1 MTDDPLVRREIRA
14 RLKRDYGWRVDSHV
28 NGTIDVEVP
37 TRTTE
42 TAFLADVERAV
53 REMGF
58 EPTARIV
65 PRDNSRWVR
74 FTTPGTLAQKG
85 KGGH

>member
-1 MTDDPLVRREIRA
+1 MTDDPLVRRQIRA
-14 RLKRDYGWRVDSHV
+14 WLKREYGWRVDSHV

-37 TRTTE
+37 PRTTE

-58 EPTARIV
+58 EPTATVV
-65 PRDNSRWVR
+65 PRDNSKWVR
-74 FTTPGTLAQKG
+74 FTTPETLAQKG
-85 KGGH
+85 RGSH